1 MELTLHIPGGLR
13 FRCKAG
19 FVCPQ
24 SAGKAVVKLLED
36 IHNMRGGYHFVMD
49 AIKSL
54 MEVDEVYVYVSGIVL
69 FTLQYFIYRQT
80 VILQNIFPGQK
91 CESYLVL

>member
-1 MELTLHIPGGLR
+1 
-13 FRCKAG
+13 
-19 FVCPQ
+19 
-24 SAGKAVVKLLED
+24 
-36 IHNMRGGYHFVMD
+36 MD

-69 FTLQYFIYRQT
+69 FTLQYFIYGQT
-80 VILQNIFPGQK
+80 VILRNIFPGQK